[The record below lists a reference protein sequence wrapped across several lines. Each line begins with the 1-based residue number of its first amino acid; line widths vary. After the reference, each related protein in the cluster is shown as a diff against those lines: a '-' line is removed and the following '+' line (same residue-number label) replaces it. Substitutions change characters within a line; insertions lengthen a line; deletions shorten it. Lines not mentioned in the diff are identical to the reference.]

1 MSLRGPRPALAAVIL
16 LCASIIGCSPRTA
29 SVKVGILHSLTGTM
43 AISET
48 SLRDAAQMA
57 IAEINAAGGVLGRS
71 IESVIADGGSNW
83 DLFEERARELLTEHR
98 VAVVFGCWTSVSRKA
113 VLPVFESLN
122 GLLFYPVQY
131 EGEEMSPNIFY
142 LGATP
147 NQQLIPGADF
157 MMRAEGG
164 AKKKFYLL
172 GTDYVFP
179 RTANRVLKA
188 HLMAAGISTVDIVE
202 EYTPFGYS
210 EYESTVAKIKEFG
223 KGGDAAVLSTINGDS
238 NVAFYRE
245 FARQGVTPKT
255 IPVMAFSLAEDE
267 LRAMASAHLVG
278 HLTAWNYYQ
287 SIDTPE
293 NRRFVSAFKAFAE
306 RNGLPGGSRRVT
318 DDPIEAAYSAV
329 YVWKAAVEKAQSF
342 DVAKVKAAA
351 LGLEF
356 DAPGGRKRMHR
367 TNHHTHKPVY
377 VGRVRADG
385 QFDVIWRSQELV
397 EPQAFSPYL
406 RVADPARAAARR
418 PAR

>member
-1 MSLRGPRPALAAVIL
+1 MSRTTRPGLQNGRLALVVIL
-16 LCASIIGCSPRTA
+16 LAASAGQCALRQGPVRI
-29 SVKVGILHSLTGTM
+29 GILHSLTGTM

-57 IAEINAAGGVLGRS
+57 VEEINAAGGVLGRPL
-71 IESVIADGGSNW
+71 EPVIADGGSNW
-83 DLFEERARELLTEHR
+83 DLFEERARELLTEQR
-98 VAVVFGCWTSVSRKA
+98 VAVVFGCWTSISRKA
-113 VLPVFESLN
+113 VLPVFEELN

-157 MMRAEGG
+157 LMRAEGG

-188 HLMAAGISTVDIVE
+188 HLANSGIAASNIVE
-202 EYTPFGYS
+202 EYTPFGHADYAS
-210 EYESTVAKIKEFG
+210 IVARIKAFG
-223 KGGDAAVLSTINGDS
+223 KNGDAAVLSTINGDS
-238 NVAFYRE
+238 NLAFYSE
-245 FARQGVTPKT
+245 FAKQGLTPAT

-267 LRAMASAHLVG
+267 LRAMSSRDLVG

-293 NRRFVSAFKAFAE
+293 NKRFVGAFKAFAE
-306 RNGLPGGSRRVT
+306 RNGLPDGGRRVT
-318 DDPIEAAYSAV
+318 DDPIEAAYAGV
-329 YVWKAAVEKAQSF
+329 YVWKAAVERAQSF
-342 DVAKVKAAA
+342 EVDKVRAAV
-351 LGLEF
+351 LGLNF
-356 DAPGGRKRMHR
+356 DAPGGGKRMHR
-367 TNHHTHKPVY
+367 TNHHTYKPAY

-385 QFDVIWRSQELV
+385 QFDILWRSQGLL

-406 RVADPARAAARR
+406 RVANSAN
-418 PAR
+418 